1 MQSWL
6 CFEVDGREVR
16 AEHLST
22 RRTLADFLDLESRSL
37 SVNEPWQGGRLI
49 GMLDGDAEGLPIYR
63 TVDASLLL
71 LVQAE
76 GRAFVT
82 PAGLMSAKAKH
93 PVVQLLAG
101 YPLLDCDG
109 DGISNILMCLF
120 EAYHREPGD
129 FANPRR
135 IAGQFDAC
143 LGRTTDYPRL
153 RKAASEL
160 LAAGRDAV
168 ADGSE
173 WSMPLDKAMPVL
185 PELQYLD
192 SDKRRFYRPQTL
204 VDALKLRRL
213 YENAIWV
220 AGGTDLGEKAWRDAA
235 DWDVMISLDGIAE
248 LRAIFASGD
257 DELEI
262 GAAAPLTVIADQL
275 GDEFPVFRKIL
286 RRFGSRAVRNRA
298 TLGGHLASASPC
310 GDLWPVLMAMNAKV
324 RIVTT
329 ESERDVPVGS
339 FAVGPGETTLR
350 PGEVIRS
357 IVVPRATQAALSRK
371 GVEWRFCE
379 AYKSAQRRNLSR
391 AMVVG
396 AFCIDLDAGG
406 IVQDAV
412 LAYSGI
418 ADRPVRAREVEKSLI
433 GKSWDERTVIGVLQ
447 DLDKEITVT
456 RDDGL
461 ASLGYRRQ
469 LVITLFQKFFYQ
481 YANPATAGREL
492 GAVSDFLKA
501 EAFQLPESGTAVRAG
516 AEAS

>member
-6 CFEVDGREVR
+6 SFEVDGREVR

-22 RRTLADFLDLESRSL
+22 RRTLADFLELESRSL
-37 SVNEPWQGGRLI
+37 SVNEPWQGGRLV
-49 GMLDGDAEGLPIYR
+49 GMLDGDVEGLPVYR
-63 TVDASLLL
+63 TIDASLLL

-76 GRAFVT
+76 GRVFVT
-82 PAGLMSAKAKH
+82 PAGLLSARGTH
-93 PVVQLLAG
+93 PVARLLAG

-109 DGISNILMCLF
+109 DGIANILMCLF
-120 EAYHREPGD
+120 EAYHRDPGD
-129 FANPRR
+129 FAIPRR

-153 RKAASEL
+153 RNAAMQL
-160 LAAGRDAV
+160 LAAGRT
-168 ADGSE
+168 ADSAAAE
-173 WSMPLDKAMPVL
+173 WSAPLDGAMPLL

-204 VDALKLRRL
+204 VDALKLRKQ

-220 AGGTDLGEKAWRDAA
+220 AGGTDLGEKAWRDSA

-257 DELEI
+257 DEIEI
-262 GAAAPLTVIADQL
+262 GAAAPLTVIADYL
-275 GDEFPVFRKIL
+275 GGEFPVFRKML

-310 GDLWPVLMAMNAKV
+310 GDLWPVLMAMDAKA
-324 RIVTT
+324 RIVTID
-329 ESERDVPVGS
+329 SERDVPVAS

-357 IVVPRATQAALSRK
+357 IVVPRATPAALSRK

-379 AYKSAQRRNLSR
+379 AYKAAQRRNLSR

-396 AFCIDLDAGG
+396 AFCIDLDAKGM
-406 IVQDAV
+406 VQNAV

-418 ADRPVRAREVEKSLI
+418 TDRPVRARGVEKSLI
-433 GKSWDERTVIGVLQ
+433 GKPWDERTVIAVLQ
-447 DLDKEITVT
+447 DLDKEINVT

-461 ASLGYRRQ
+461 ASLVYRRQ

-492 GAVSDFLKA
+492 GAISDFLKRKSLQVEAA
-501 EAFQLPESGTAVRAG
+501 ESVAKS
-516 AEAS
+516 EA

>member
-6 CFEVDGREVR
+6 SFEVDGREVR

-22 RRTLADFLDLESRSL
+22 RRTLADFLEMETRSL
-37 SVNEPWQGGRLI
+37 SVNEPWQGGRLV
-49 GMLDGDAEGLPIYR
+49 GMLDCDVEGLPVYR

-82 PAGLMSAKAKH
+82 PAGLLSAKGAH
-93 PVVQLLAG
+93 PVVKVLAK

-109 DGISNILMCLF
+109 DGIANILMCLF
-120 EAYHREPGD
+120 EAYHRDARD

-135 IAGQFDAC
+135 IGGQFDAC

-153 RKAASEL
+153 RKAAMEL
-160 LAAGRDAV
+160 LAAGRVVDSSE
-168 ADGSE
+168 SE
-173 WSMPLDKAMPVL
+173 WSERLAGAMPVL

-192 SDKRRFYRPQTL
+192 SEKRRFYRPQTL
-204 VDALKLRRL
+204 VDALKLRKQ

-220 AGGTDLGEKAWRDAA
+220 AGGTDLGEKAWRDSA

-257 DELEI
+257 DEIEI
-262 GAAAPLTVIADQL
+262 GAAAPLTVIADHL
-275 GDEFPVFRKIL
+275 GGEFPVLRKIL

-324 RIVTT
+324 RIVTAD
-329 ESERDVPVGS
+329 SERDVPVGS

-357 IVVPRATQAALSRK
+357 IVVPRATPAALSKK

-379 AYKSAQRRNLSR
+379 AYKAAQRRNLSR

-396 AFCIDLDAGG
+396 AFCIDLDTKG
-406 IVQDAV
+406 IVQNAV

-447 DLDKEITVT
+447 DLDKEISVT

-481 YANPATAGREL
+481 YANPMTAGREL
-492 GAVSDFLKA
+492 GAISDFLRGKPIEELAPEANAKA
-501 EAFQLPESGTAVRAG
+501 ETQVP
-516 AEAS
+516 